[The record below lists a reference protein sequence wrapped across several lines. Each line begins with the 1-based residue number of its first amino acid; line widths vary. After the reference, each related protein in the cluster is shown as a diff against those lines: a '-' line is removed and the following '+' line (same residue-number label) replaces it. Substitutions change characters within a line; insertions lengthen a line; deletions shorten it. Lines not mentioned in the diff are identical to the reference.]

1 MLNLIQD
8 VLDSDEKI
16 DLRQFANQLRTT
28 ENRYLLRNDILSAF
42 SEYCTSHNKPDYFY
56 QSSHLG
62 QLVYYTQE
70 IILEKETL
78 YLIIRPKIAS
88 QEVFR
93 VLEDLTVEPVSVQ
106 ELLDLRDRLVNHH
119 HPNEGDLL
127 ELDFQPFYD
136 YTPTIR
142 DPKNI
147 GKGVEYLNRYLSS
160 KLFQDH
166 RHESQQ

>member
-1 MLNLIQD
+1 MINLIQD
-8 VLDSDEKI
+8 VIDSDERS
-16 DLRQFANQLRTT
+16 DLRQFARQLRNSET
-28 ENRYLLRNDILSAF
+28 RYLLRNDIVTAF
-42 SEYCTSHNKPDYFY
+42 SEYCTSHNKPEYFY
-56 QSSHLG
+56 RSSHLG

-119 HPNEGDLL
+119 HPNDGRSE
-127 ELDFQPFYD
+127 E
-136 YTPTIR
+136 
-142 DPKNI
+142 
-147 GKGVEYLNRYLSS
+147 
-160 KLFQDH
+160 
-166 RHESQQ
+166 